1 MKFEQKTS
9 TAVAKTGASK
19 EVIKKTATIPAS
31 KKSIVVLE
39 SEGDS
44 SDEKEEDENTQ
55 LSKKKN
61 YRRGIRGSKP
71 RKRRKPQY
79 NIEEDIA
86 ERAAYMID
94 KSLEEQALMYELFE
108 AKKKEH
114 AQKVKVNKYF
124 MKYGKSY

>member
-1 MKFEQKTS
+1 M
-9 TAVAKTGASK
+9 
-19 EVIKKTATIPAS
+19 
-31 KKSIVVLE
+31 E

-55 LSKKKN
+55 ISKKKN

-71 RKRRKPQY
+71 RKKCKPQY

-94 KSLEEQALMYELFE
+94 K
-108 AKKKEH
+108 
-114 AQKVKVNKYF
+114 
-124 MKYGKSY
+124 

>member
-1 MKFEQKTS
+1 M
-9 TAVAKTGASK
+9 
-19 EVIKKTATIPAS
+19 
-31 KKSIVVLE
+31 E

-55 LSKKKN
+55 ISKKKN

-71 RKRRKPQY
+71 RKKRKPQY

-94 KSLEEQALMYELFE
+94 K
-108 AKKKEH
+108 
-114 AQKVKVNKYF
+114 
-124 MKYGKSY
+124 

>member
-1 MKFEQKTS
+1 M
-9 TAVAKTGASK
+9 
-19 EVIKKTATIPAS
+19 
-31 KKSIVVLE
+31 E

-55 LSKKKN
+55 ISKKKN

-86 ERAAYMID
+86 QRAAYMID